1 MVGFDVGGV
10 EVAHELQC
18 AFEVPL
24 DDVELEFEDAESLFD
39 VAQLTGEAYLFALE
53 KVERERTGVVGLE
66 KLGSFV
72 ERASLAGDELL
83 SFGTGVLPKFGDLF
97 EDDLFG
103 L

>member
-10 EVAHELQC
+10 EVADELQC

-24 DDVELEFEDAESLFD
+24 DDVELEFKDAESFFD
-39 VAQLTGEAYLFALE
+39 VVQLAGEAFLFAFE

-66 KLGSFV
+66 ELGSLV
-72 ERASLAGDELL
+72 ERAALLGYKLL
-83 SFGTGVLPKFGDLF
+83 SFGAGLLAELGDLF
-97 EDDLFG
+97 EDYLLG